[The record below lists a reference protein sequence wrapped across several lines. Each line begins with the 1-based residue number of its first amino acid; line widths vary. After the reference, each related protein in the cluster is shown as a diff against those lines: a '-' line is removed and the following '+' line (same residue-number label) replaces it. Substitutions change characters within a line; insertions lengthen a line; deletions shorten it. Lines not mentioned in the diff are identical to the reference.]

1 MKLLISLPY
10 SNSQWVYQVLKTH
23 HRYHLSNTTILL
35 PQFKSQTLTGYKY
48 TFTPRGAMQTDWKEE
63 QSDFAC
69 DNFLDDSYKVS
80 DDNIWDNIEQRAEQL
95 QEPMIRQK
103 LKWIEYSK
111 RIGLDVCYN
120 VETTNL
126 TGYVKDWFKNFYR
139 QNETMFYVLLNKDLW
154 SHWIRFLFF
163 YNLLPKLNKKLK
175 YKAKPVYFTDF
186 VLNTRSVWNVD
197 LIKAYINEYKIKF
210 YYDKEIWKLFLEN
223 LRFLHE
229 EIIGLKGT
237 PTARYFKNEILWLE
251 DLSIESLQLKFDCPS
266 PLQNNLGN
274 SKLKFENYFSK
285 EANDFM
291 KKQFADYMQK
301 EFVYYGY
308 PLGKG

>member
-48 TFTPRGAMQTDWKEE
+48 TFTPKGDMQTDWKEE

-69 DNFLDDSYKVS
+69 DNFLDDSYKIS
-80 DDNIWDNIEQRAEQL
+80 GDNFWDTSKEIK
-95 QEPMIRQK
+95 EPLIQSKIR
-103 LKWIEYSK
+103 WIEMSK

-120 VETTNL
+120 VETSNL
-126 TGYVKDWFKNFYR
+126 VGNAPMCKDWFKNFYR
-139 QNETMFYVLLNKDLW
+139 QNQTLFYVLLNKDLW

-163 YNLLPKLNKKLK
+163 TNLIPKLNEKLK
-175 YKAKPVYFTDF
+175 YKAKPVDFTDF

-210 YYDKEIWKLFLEN
+210 YYDKEIWKLFLVN

-237 PTARYFKNEILWLE
+237 PTDRFFKKEILWLE

-291 KKQFADYMQK
+291 KKQFAEYMQK

>member
-35 PQFKSQTLTGYKY
+35 PQFKSQTLLGYKY
-48 TFTPRGAMQTDWKEE
+48 KSDNVNSKRTWDEE
-63 QSDFAC
+63 ESGFAC
-69 DNFLDDSYKVS
+69 DNFLDDSYKISADNYWDSS
-80 DDNIWDNIEQRAEQL
+80 DEVKLPLVESK
-95 QEPMIRQK
+95 IR
-103 LKWIEYSK
+103 WIEMSK

-126 TGYVKDWFKNFYR
+126 VGNVKDWFKTFHK
-139 QNETMFYVLLNKDLW
+139 QNQTMFYVLLNKDLW

-163 YNLLPKLNKKLK
+163 YNLLPKLNEKLK
-175 YKAKPVYFTDF
+175 YKAKPVVFTDF

-197 LIKAYINEYKIKF
+197 LIKAYINEYRIQF
-210 YYDKEIWKLFLEN
+210 NYDKEIWKLFVGN

-237 PTARYFKNEILWLE
+237 PSARYFKHEILWLE
-251 DLSIESLQLKFDCPS
+251 DLSTESLQLKFDCSS
-266 PLQNNLGN
+266 PLQNNIGN

-285 EANDFM
+285 EDRNFM
-291 KKQFADYMQK
+291 KKQFAEYMQK